1 MTATPH
7 VLGLLPARG
16 GSKGIP
22 GKNLLELAGKPL
34 LAWTGTA
41 LLEAESLNRRICST
55 DSEDIAAFA
64 RGIGLEVPFIRPGEL
79 AEDHS
84 GVIDVVLHALDYYS
98 NNEEQFSHVVLLQAT
113 SPTVTAQDVDAAV
126 HMALSENADTVI
138 TGFRASSTHPSLM
151 YTVDE
156 SGDVQWLLTEGTHAK
171 RRQELAEVFIRT
183 GLVYVV
189 KTEVV
194 REKHSMYGERI
205 CSMEIP
211 QNRAL
216 AIDDEFDLAWA
227 KFLFECDEPNK

>member
-1 MTATPH
+1 MTITPH
-7 VLGLLPARG
+7 ILGLLPARG

-22 GKNLLELAGKPL
+22 GKNLLDMAGKPL
-34 LAWTGTA
+34 LAWAGTA
-41 LLEAESLNRRICST
+41 LLEAKSLNRSVCST

-64 RGIGLEVPFIRPGEL
+64 RGIGLEVPFIRPREL

-84 GVIDVVLHALDYYS
+84 EVIDVVLHALDYYS
-98 NNEEQFSHVVLLQAT
+98 NNEEQFTHVVLLQAT

-151 YTVDE
+151 YTLDE
-156 SGDVQWLLTEGTHAK
+156 NSGVQWLLTEGTHAK

-189 KTEVV
+189 KSKVV

-205 CSMEIP
+205 CSMEVP

-227 KFLFECDEPNK
+227 KFLFKGDESNK